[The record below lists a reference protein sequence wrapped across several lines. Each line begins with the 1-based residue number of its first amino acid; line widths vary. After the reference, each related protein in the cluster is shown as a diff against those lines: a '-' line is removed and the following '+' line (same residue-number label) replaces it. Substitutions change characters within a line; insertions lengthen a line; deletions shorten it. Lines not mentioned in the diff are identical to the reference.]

1 MMAPGGSNGDEG
13 PTSTTKPIFLPV
25 LFHVTVV
32 PAFTQKSA
40 LLLGFDMLAVEDAAF
55 AVRFTSTV
63 QGVEPDPHVLPELH
77 SCAGFGSEQAYRV
90 SSTGLRTAGSIHG
103 KPGSAPVA
111 RHSNPTLDSTPAG

>member
-32 PAFTQKSA
+32 PVFTQKSA
-40 LLLGFDMLAVEDAAF
+40 LLLGFSMLGVEDAAF

-63 QGVEPDPHVLPELH
+63 QG
-77 SCAGFGSEQAYRV
+77 
-90 SSTGLRTAGSIHG
+90 
-103 KPGSAPVA
+103 
-111 RHSNPTLDSTPAG
+111 